1 MNEKKG
7 LFGSFKSWIGGG
19 DFSEEEKQQREHA
32 RAQNAGSEQNNRQ
45 TEESVDEGVSQEV
58 ELYCVEK
65 LEELLSMCQFSG
77 KVKAKT
83 DRRRLVLEIFDAG
96 EDTGRLIGKS
106 GGTVESLQI
115 LIRGFVVRKFQENSR
130 ILIDVEGYRGRR
142 FSQVKSRALKA
153 AEAVKKDGKRTPLE
167 PMNSS
172 ERRTVHMLFE
182 KDNKVQTVSEG
193 RGQNRRVVLESRD

>member
-19 DFSEEEKQQREHA
+19 EFSEEEKQQREHA
-32 RAQNAGSEQNNRQ
+32 RAQSGN
-45 TEESVDEGVSQEV
+45 SVKKEKEDQGEGISQEV
-58 ELYCVEK
+58 ELFCVEK

-77 KVKAKT
+77 KVKAKNE
-83 DRRRLVLEIFDAG
+83 RRRLVLEIFDAG

-115 LIRGFVVRKFQENSR
+115 LIRGFVVRKFQENTR
-130 ILIDVEGYRGRR
+130 LLIDVEGYRGRR
-142 FSQVKSRALKA
+142 FSQVKSKALKA
-153 AEAVKKDGKRTPLE
+153 ADTVKRDGQSISLE

-172 ERRTVHMLFE
+172 ERRSVHMLFE
-182 KDNKVQTVSEG
+182 KDKQVQTVSEG
-193 RGQNRRVVLESRD
+193 QGQNRHVVLENRA